1 LRQNISKF
9 RFLTRSFASLS
20 RFERKKKRINW
31 SLYPQGLTHFLV
43 KKSRKATRKNSRA
56 PRRQKCIFNLKRK
69 KHQRHDYEREQI
81 ILRRPSFF
89 KNEFAISMSSYNQHR
104 ITETITEIC
113 SSMLSEMRI
122 KILIVYEI
130 KNNR

>member
-1 LRQNISKF
+1 VQIS
-9 RFLTRSFASLS
+9 
-20 RFERKKKRINW
+20 
-31 SLYPQGLTHFLV
+31 
-43 KKSRKATRKNSRA
+43 
-56 PRRQKCIFNLKRK
+56 LKRK